1 MIRDLLLRPI
11 LWLLSPKFRAHQRRV
26 KKLNAYLDGKDKP

>member
-11 LWLLSPKFRAHQRRV
+11 LWLLFRRVREHQRRV
-26 KKLNAYLDGKDKP
+26 RELNRYLDGLDQ